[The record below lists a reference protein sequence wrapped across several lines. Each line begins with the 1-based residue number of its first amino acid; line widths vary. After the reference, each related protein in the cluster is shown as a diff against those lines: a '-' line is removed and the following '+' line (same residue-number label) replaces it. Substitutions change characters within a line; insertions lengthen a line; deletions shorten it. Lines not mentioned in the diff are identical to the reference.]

1 MIKSM
6 TGYGRS
12 EIADSRRK
20 VTAEIRSVNHRY
32 CEISVHMPR
41 KYAFAEEAVKNAV
54 KKTVKRGKADVS
66 LSIENVAGADVDVQL
81 NQVLADMYYR
91 KMKELSERYELN
103 GGVSLEYLSSL
114 PDVLKTVP
122 AVEDEEEIL
131 RALVDAVSRA
141 GEAHDEMRLS
151 EGRNMSEDLR
161 MRAAL
166 IAEHIESIE
175 TRSPEVRLEYYNRLK
190 ERISEL
196 LQDAAVNE
204 DRLLQE
210 AAIFADKI
218 SVAEETVRLRSHIS
232 QMEQLL
238 RTSTEPVGKKMD
250 FLVQEMNREANTI
263 GSKAN
268 DIEITRHVLD
278 IKSEVEKIREQVQ
291 NIE

>member
-103 GGVSLEYLSSL
+103 GGVSLEYLSS
-114 PDVLKTVP
+114 PCT
-122 AVEDEEEIL
+122 
-131 RALVDAVSRA
+131 
-141 GEAHDEMRLS
+141 G
-151 EGRNMSEDLR
+151 
-161 MRAAL
+161 
-166 IAEHIESIE
+166 
-175 TRSPEVRLEYYNRLK
+175 
-190 ERISEL
+190 
-196 LQDAAVNE
+196 
-204 DRLLQE
+204 
-210 AAIFADKI
+210 
-218 SVAEETVRLRSHIS
+218 
-232 QMEQLL
+232 
-238 RTSTEPVGKKMD
+238 
-250 FLVQEMNREANTI
+250 
-263 GSKAN
+263 
-268 DIEITRHVLD
+268 
-278 IKSEVEKIREQVQ
+278 
-291 NIE
+291 

>member
-66 LSIENVAGADVDVQL
+66 LSIENVAGADVDIQL
-81 NQVLADMYYR
+81 NQVLADMYYW
-91 KMKELSERYELN
+91 KLKELSERYELD

-122 AVEDEEEIL
+122 AVEDEEEII
-131 RALVDAVSRA
+131 RTLVDAVSGA
-141 GEAHDEMRLS
+141 GEAHNEMRLS

-161 MRAAL
+161 MRAEL
-166 IAEHIESIE
+166 ITGHIEAIE
-175 TRSPEVRLEYYNRLK
+175 NRSPEVRLEYYNRLK
-190 ERISEL
+190 ERMTEL

-210 AAIFADKI
+210 AAVFADKI

-238 RTSTEPVGKKMD
+238 QTSTDPVGKKMD